1 MVKQANK
8 EREDLMVDLKE
19 KAGTVSRRETAVR
32 SVTEELLKANEIIG
46 KLQDQLK
53 QEQNK
58 SKLRGR
64 IAAEQEKLLSDKD
77 KDLQGKKISKQDLLF
92 LLLS

>member
-1 MVKQANK
+1 M
-8 EREDLMVDLKE
+8 
-19 KAGTVSRRETAVR
+19 SRRETAVR

-92 LLLS
+92 LLFS

>member
-1 MVKQANK
+1 M
-8 EREDLMVDLKE
+8 
-19 KAGTVSRRETAVR
+19 R

-77 KDLQGKKISKQDLLF
+77 KDLQGKKVTHK
-92 LLLS
+92 LS

>member
-1 MVKQANK
+1 M
-8 EREDLMVDLKE
+8 
-19 KAGTVSRRETAVR
+19 R

-77 KDLQGKKISKQDLLF
+77 KDLQGVEEKLRKLEEKKDDISKEHEKECTYIRILVLKLF
-92 LLLS
+92 

>member
-1 MVKQANK
+1 M
-8 EREDLMVDLKE
+8 
-19 KAGTVSRRETAVR
+19 R

-77 KDLQGKKISKQDLLF
+77 KDLQGKKFQNRTCYFYCCLE
-92 LLLS
+92 

>member
-1 MVKQANK
+1 M
-8 EREDLMVDLKE
+8 
-19 KAGTVSRRETAVR
+19 R

-92 LLLS
+92 LLFSRIEYSRLYLIKAG